1 MVYGANSSP
10 SSSPDASF
18 PSPLPF
24 AFGSS
29 ASSVTSPP
37 NAVVNVGTIG
47 KIGSSHHFLHHIL
60 YMEHLIL
67 SYLYQLKN
75 DDYDKI
81 SPFQFAS

>member
-10 SSSPDASF
+10 SSSPGASF
-18 PSPLPF
+18 PFPLPF

-47 KIGSSHHFLHHIL
+47 KIGSSPSFST
-60 YMEHLIL
+60 
-67 SYLYQLKN
+67 SYFVYGTFNTFVLVSIKKLCRIQL
-75 DDYDKI
+75 
-81 SPFQFAS
+81 